1 MSASPA
7 ARPGS
12 WRRPTYVAPHDVGS
26 HLAEDTHL
34 CELEVLDVVVDLVP
48 AGVRFDSAGVE
59 NVGRKATGLPS
70 QAKDQR
76 GADRG

>member
-1 MSASPA
+1 
-7 ARPGS
+7 
-12 WRRPTYVAPHDVGS
+12 
-26 HLAEDTHL
+26 L